1 MLGPGSIFLS
11 EGRWLVRADLLLK
24 TPACKHWGCCTLL
37 SLVLREHL
45 SSPPCCAT
53 VPPASWGKM
62 SPLVTPHPSVSSAH
76 AMGACCCTERHQEK
90 CSCCAFNHPTRRHRL
105 DFWAKQHIWHL
116 CSWQLREVVLW
127 AARCSMSPV
136 GLMSLSFTAGGES
149 CFPK

>member
-76 AMGACCCTERHQEK
+76 AMGACCCTELASGEMLVLCIQPSNQE
-90 CSCCAFNHPTRRHRL
+90 AQARFL
-105 DFWAKQHIWHL
+105 GQ
-116 CSWQLREVVLW
+116 
-127 AARCSMSPV
+127 AAHMASLLLAAPRGCPV
-136 GLMSLSFTAGGES
+136 GCTLLHVSCWFDVSLIHSRW
-149 CFPK
+149 

>member
-62 SPLVTPHPSVSSAH
+62 SLGHSTPLCLLCPRHGCLLLHRAGIRRNARAVHSTIQPGGTGSISGPSSTYGISAPGSSERLSCGLH
-76 AMGACCCTERHQEK
+76 AAPC
-90 CSCCAFNHPTRRHRL
+90 L
-105 DFWAKQHIWHL
+105 L
-116 CSWQLREVVLW
+116 LV
-127 AARCSMSPV
+127 
-136 GLMSLSFTAGGES
+136 
-149 CFPK
+149 